1 MQLWLSFELTEIC
14 LPLPF
19 VLRLNVCAT
28 TPVYDLVSF
37 IFCVWVCC
45 PNVWL
50 HTMCTQYLPSSKEG
64 DRSPGTGVLDS
75 CELPSGSWELSP
87 DFSER
92 AANALNPWAIFLAFK
107 TEFFFKK
114 RFIYLF
120 ILLYLGTLWATLQ
133 APFLLFP
140 APLTQAPL
148 ALAQRFIYLS
158 IL

>member
-1 MQLWLSFELTEIC
+1 
-14 LPLPF
+14 
-19 VLRLNVCAT
+19 
-28 TPVYDLVSF
+28 
-37 IFCVWVCC
+37 
-45 PNVWL
+45 
-50 HTMCTQYLPSSKEG
+50 MCTQYLPSSKEG

-120 ILLYLGTLWATLQ
+120 ILLYLGTL
-133 APFLLFP
+133 
-140 APLTQAPL
+140 
-148 ALAQRFIYLS
+148 
-158 IL
+158 